1 MTPSD
6 STPDS
11 VVSFFI
17 PTLSFHLGLEA
28 GQAPSFVPLRGPRP
42 KRPRYFEGHS
52 LEEAEES
59 SEEEEEEEEEFDPES
74 YYSVDSGINVPDNF
88 KVKSFLESTF
98 RRCLPRKRRAIYR
111 EYPKPNL
118 NIVSVPKA
126 DKDIVSILDRSF
138 PTSDDRS
145 LSRIQAAVL
154 ASSAPLANLWSQ
166 LISEGFSGKQDELI
180 PAKEVIRTIRETL
193 ALIGNASSYISNS
206 RRSMIVDKIR
216 PSRPKLASFLK
227 EVCAEDVGDTGKEL
241 FGPTIKKKI
250 SERADTIKSFNE
262 ALKKIDPPQTHY
274 D

>member
-1 MTPSD
+1 M
-6 STPDS
+6 
-11 VVSFFI
+11 VSFFI

-28 GQAPSFVPLRGPRP
+28 GQATSFVPLRGPRP

-59 SEEEEEEEEEFDPES
+59 SEEEEFDPES
-74 YYSVDSGINVPDNF
+74 YYSVDSGIKVPD

-98 RRCLPRKRRAIYR
+98 RRCLPRKRRRAINR

-118 NIVSVPKA
+118 DIVSVPKA

-138 PTSDDRS
+138 PTSEDRS

-166 LISEGFSGKQDELI
+166 LISEGFSGKQDELM
-180 PAKEVIRTIRETL
+180 PTKEVIRTIRETL